1 MKQVSVREAKKQ
13 LSKLLRRVAA
23 AEEISITNR
32 GVPVPRLVPLP
43 ARNRK
48 RSLGAYGDTIKIA
61 DDFDAPLPDEI
72 LDAFE
77 ECGPPNLRNRGVI
90 SLPAPFAFLGEMSLE
105 ELASFQDIRVMGW
118 LIWRCVRSNIGPP

>member
-61 DDFDAPLPDEI
+61 DDFDAPLPDDI

-77 ECGPPNLRNRGVI
+77 ECGPPNLRIVTCLADCGVI
-90 SLPAPFAFLGEMSLE
+90 SVPAPFAFLGEMSFGRISQLPRHSGHG
-105 ELASFQDIRVMGW
+105 LVNMALR
-118 LIWRCVRSNIGPP
+118 